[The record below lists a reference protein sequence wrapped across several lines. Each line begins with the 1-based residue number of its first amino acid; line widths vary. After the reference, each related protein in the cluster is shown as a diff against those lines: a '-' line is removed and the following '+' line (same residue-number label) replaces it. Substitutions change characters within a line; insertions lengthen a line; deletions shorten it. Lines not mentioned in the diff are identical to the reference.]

1 MFNNAMKQLLIVFIL
16 ISCTSLYA
24 QEEEVVFDKVTVH
37 GGFGG
42 PFFELTGMDGQTG
55 MMAGGGGGVILN
67 NFFFGGFGQGGSF
80 AEHVVNGLVFPI
92 DMGYGGLWMGY
103 VVPTHKAIHF
113 YSSLKIAGGGVSL
126 SFDHNSDNTL
136 YDEAIFVVQP
146 EAGIEL
152 NLIKWFRV
160 ALTGNYRI
168 VSGIQPDQ
176 LGGLN
181 NSDFNSAGMTL
192 TLRFGKFYRG

>member
-1 MFNNAMKQLLIVFIL
+1 MKYFLIFWMFLAVIPLNAQK
-16 ISCTSLYA
+16 
-24 QEEEVVFDKVTVH
+24 EEVVFDKATVH

-42 PFFELTGMDGQTG
+42 PFFELTSMDGQTG
-55 MMAGGGGGVILN
+55 VLAGGSGGVIVN

-80 AEHVVNGLVFPI
+80 AEHTIAGHLYPI
-92 DMGYGGLWMGY
+92 DMGFGGFWMGY
-103 VVPTHKAIHF
+103 VTPTYKAIHF

-126 SFDHNSDNTL
+126 SFDDNNDNAL

-152 NLIKWFRV
+152 NLIKWFRI

-168 VSGIQPDQ
+168 VSGIQTDQ
-176 LGGLN
+176 LAGLS
-181 NSDFNSAGMTL
+181 NSDFNAAGMTL
-192 TLRFGKFYRG
+192 TLRFGKFYRGNGQ

>member
-1 MFNNAMKQLLIVFIL
+1 MKYFLILWVFLSAIPL
-16 ISCTSLYA
+16 VA

-37 GGFGG
+37 GGLGG
-42 PFFELTGMDGQTG
+42 PFFELTSMAGQTG
-55 MMAGGGGGVILN
+55 MVAGGGGGVILN

-80 AEHVVNGLVFPI
+80 AEHVTDGHAYPI

-103 VVPTHKAIHF
+103 VTPTHKAIHF

-126 SFDHNSDNTL
+126 SFEHNNDNTL

-152 NLIKWFRV
+152 NLIKWFRI

-168 VSGIQPDQ
+168 VSGIQADQ
-176 LGGLN
+176 LGGLDN
-181 NSDFNSAGMTL
+181 GDFNSAGMTL
-192 TLRFGKFYRG
+192 TLRFGMFYREGGQ